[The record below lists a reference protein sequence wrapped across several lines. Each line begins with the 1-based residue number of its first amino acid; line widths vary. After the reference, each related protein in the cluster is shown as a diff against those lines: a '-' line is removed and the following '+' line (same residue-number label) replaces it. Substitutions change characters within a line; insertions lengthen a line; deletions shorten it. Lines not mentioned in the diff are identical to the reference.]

1 MAIPKYRTLIIDDEE
16 PARIRLKQL
25 LGDHAELIEIIGE
38 AANGIE
44 AVAQIQLLKPDLI
57 FLDILMPG
65 MDGFQ
70 VIQSLDVVPYIV
82 FCTAFDHYALQAFE
96 TNSIDYLI
104 KPVRA
109 ERLALALGKIRNL
122 AKKSDYV
129 DVLKLVEE
137 MINSRQ
143 REPLTSLPVKVG
155 ERVIFLK
162 LEDIS
167 YLEAKDKYVELITR
181 QGKRFTLDQSLNYLE
196 EKLPQQFQ
204 RVQRAVIINI
214 HLIKEIRRYLGSKY
228 TIVLDDIDQ
237 TRIVSG
243 RNYTETIKQLLNF

>member
-1 MAIPKYRTLIIDDEE
+1 MVIPKYRTLIIDDEE

-70 VIQSLDVVPYIV
+70 VIQSLDEVPYIV

-122 AKKSDYV
+122 SRKSDYV

-137 MINSRQ
+137 MISSRQ

-196 EKLPQQFQ
+196 EKLPQQFR

-243 RNYTETIKQLLNF
+243 RNYTDTIKQLLNF